1 MFTLTGP
8 AMACTQPARRL
19 GRRILAGAAFAV
31 LAAGPAGAF
40 DLQGHRGARGLA
52 PENTLAAFDRAL
64 DIGVTTLELDIA
76 ITADGIP
83 VVSHDATLNPAFT
96 RDRSGRW
103 LQGPRPAIHALPF
116 AALQAWDVGR
126 LDPAS
131 PYAAGFPRQQAHD
144 GERIPSLAALFG
156 HVKARGALAVR
167 FNIEAKTDPYHAD
180 ETPPPEVFA
189 RLLVATIRAAG
200 MAGRVTVQGF
210 DWRALDA
217 VQRLAPELPT
227 AYLTTGRTVQDP
239 AWTRGLRL
247 ADFPSVPAM
256 VTAAGGRIW
265 SPSFNGLSQ
274 EAVEDAHRRGLQVL
288 PWTVNQPADMAR
300 LLDWGVDGLITD
312 YPDVAAQVLQAR
324 GIAFSATGKR

>member
-1 MFTLTGP
+1 MFTFSGRTITGRQYSP
-8 AMACTQPARRL
+8 LVRRAM
-19 GRRILAGAAFAV
+19 AGAALTL
-31 LAAGPAGAF
+31 LAAGTAGAF

-76 ITADGIP
+76 ITADGVP

-96 RDRSGRW
+96 RDASGHW

-126 LDPAS
+126 LDPGS
-131 PYAAGFPRQQAHD
+131 RYAADFPRQQAHD
-144 GERIPSLAALFG
+144 GERIPSLAALFD
-156 HVKARGALAVR
+156 HVKAPGADAVR
-167 FNIEAKTDPYHAD
+167 FNIEAKIDPAHTD
-180 ETPPPEVFA
+180 ETPPPEEFA
-189 RLLVATIRAAG
+189 RLLVAVIRDAG

-227 AYLTTGRTVQDP
+227 AYLSTGRTVQDT

-256 VTAAGGRIW
+256 VAAAGGRIW
-265 SPSFNGLSQ
+265 SPSFAGLTQ

-300 LLDWGVDGLITD
+300 MLDWGVDGLITD
-312 YPDVAAQVLQAR
+312 YPDVAAQALRAR
-324 GIAFSATGKR
+324 GIAFSAAGGR